1 MARLAGQSHVYNK
14 HNYRESTKSRQK
26 VIKRC
31 EKSSCYLPK
40 TAIFYLKIIFI
51 LYAKLNAFMLGL
63 LSFVPGNFW
72 KIIYTSMIMCDYG

>member
-1 MARLAGQSHVYNK
+1 MARLAGQSHVYK
-14 HNYRESTKSRQK
+14 HYRESTKSRQK

-40 TAIFYLKIIFI
+40 TAIFYLKVIFI
-51 LYAKLNAFMLGL
+51 LYAQLNAFMLGL

-72 KIIYTSMIMCDYG
+72 KIVYTNMLMCDYG